1 MRSWCG
7 MWAKRN
13 GCGCFLGLSSFLGAL
28 VLLLELVLAILT
40 LTVRAKVLQMLCE
53 KVVCKNKEQADC
65 KWDPP
70 VGSDDGHCKSDDGLF
85 EAGSTGGGTPSGS
98 ETLNKILE
106 DYQHYSNIIAYVLFG
121 LAFLQ
126 LVRFLMGRYVSED
139 ESELEEQLRQQQN
152 RQRTS
157 ERVSEIRQRNRYMR
171 QQEAAMMEGRPL
183 DGPGDGSGGDIQVEE
198 PSKCAVM

>member
-1 MRSWCG
+1 

-40 LTVRAKVLQMLCE
+40 LTVRTKVLQMLCE

-85 EAGSTGGGTPSGS
+85 EAGSSGGHSGS
-98 ETLNKILE
+98 ETVDQILK
-106 DYQHYSNIIAYVLFG
+106 DYQDYSNIIAYVLFG

-139 ESELEEQLRQQQN
+139 ESELEEQLWQQQN

>member
-1 MRSWCG
+1 

-40 LTVRAKVLQMLCE
+40 LTVRTKVLEMLCE

-65 KWDPP
+65 KWEPP

-85 EAGSTGGGTPSGS
+85 EAGSSGGHSGS
-98 ETLNKILE
+98 ETLDKILK
-106 DYQHYSNIIAYVLFG
+106 DYQDYSKIIAYVLFG

-139 ESELEEQLRQQQN
+139 ESELEEQLWQQQN

>member
-1 MRSWCG
+1 

-40 LTVRAKVLQMLCE
+40 LTVRTKVLQMLCE

-65 KWDPP
+65 KWHPP

-85 EAGSTGGGTPSGS
+85 EAGSSGGHSGS
-98 ETLNKILE
+98 ETVDQILK
-106 DYQHYSNIIAYVLFG
+106 DYQDYSNIIAYVLFG

-139 ESELEEQLRQQQN
+139 ESELEEQLWQQQN

>member
-1 MRSWCG
+1 

-40 LTVRAKVLQMLCE
+40 LTARAKVLQMLCE

-65 KWDPP
+65 KWVPP
-70 VGSDDGHCKSDDGLF
+70 VGSGDGHCKSDDGLF

-98 ETLNKILE
+98 ETLDKILK
-106 DYQHYSNIIAYVLFG
+106 DYQDYSKIIAYVLFG

-139 ESELEEQLRQQQN
+139 ESELEEQLWQQQN

>member
-1 MRSWCG
+1 

-40 LTVRAKVLQMLCE
+40 LFARAKVLQMLCE
-53 KVVCKNKEQADC
+53 KVVCKNKKQADC

-85 EAGSTGGGTPSGS
+85 EAGSSGGHSGS
-98 ETLNKILE
+98 ETVDQILK
-106 DYQHYSNIIAYVLFG
+106 DYQDYSKIIAYVLFG

-139 ESELEEQLRQQQN
+139 ESELEEQLWQQQN

-198 PSKCAVM
+198 PSKCTVM